1 MAFRRFKPKSQNA
14 SVQPLF
20 RVANWRFRLGSYLE
34 IEKNMSM
41 VKRAVDAYQ
50 RGNLEAA
57 DIILGDKVKYPEGSL
72 PAVWAPLF
80 IARVEAPP
88 EDREAGPLFR
98 AAA

>member
-1 MAFRRFKPKSQNA
+1 
-14 SVQPLF
+14 
-20 RVANWRFRLGSYLE
+20 
-34 IEKNMSM
+34 
-41 VKRAVDAYQ
+41 
-50 RGNLEAA
+50 LEAA